1 MYEWQKAP
9 HKPYVPAAANN
20 LGYPVRIQAQK
31 KHQEDLAHT
40 KDIWSK
46 TKQILQLKNKL
57 QNELKIVVNEDT
69 LIPTLRET
77 E

>member
-31 KHQEDLAHT
+31 KH
-40 KDIWSK
+40 
-46 TKQILQLKNKL
+46 
-57 QNELKIVVNEDT
+57 
-69 LIPTLRET
+69 
-77 E
+77 